1 MRSKQKIIRKL
12 DPKKASQTYDFKN
25 GAFFAKYICN
35 DVYALTCSSKF
46 CNTLK

>member
-12 DPKKASQTYDFKN
+12 DPKKASQRYDFKN

-35 DVYALTCSSKF
+35 DIYALTCS